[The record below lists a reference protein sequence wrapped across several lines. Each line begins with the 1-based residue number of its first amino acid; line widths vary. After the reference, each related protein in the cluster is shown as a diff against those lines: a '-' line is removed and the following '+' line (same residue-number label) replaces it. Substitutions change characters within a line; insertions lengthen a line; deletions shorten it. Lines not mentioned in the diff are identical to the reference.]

1 MKTRCPACQT
11 TFRVTPE
18 QLKARVGKVR
28 CGQCQ
33 TVFNAL
39 DSLLEASLSTTPP
52 VTKTVQQATPRQ
64 TPQEISFTPSNDAYV
79 SSTTVFE
86 AIEFDHVSTD
96 TPQHDI
102 AVEAH
107 DFPPDTEIP
116 QDEAVEEATKEEPE
130 EAAEEETHL
139 LSETAAQELGKATG
153 LIMPRETTEIP
164 GYSKWAEGVMYAQ
177 VPTST
182 GRTPRWPFVLAAV
195 LLVLALAGQVIFRFR
210 SEIAIT
216 APSLRPTLEVFS
228 QTFNADLPL
237 PRHVELVS
245 IEASD
250 LQNDPTRGNLLVL
263 NATLRNRAAYGQA
276 YPSLEL
282 SLTDTG
288 DAAIARRVFPPAEY
302 LSAKIPAGQP
312 FKANSDVA
320 VRLWIEARDISAAG
334 YRLYVFY
341 P

>member
-39 DSLLEASLSTTPP
+39 DSLVEASLPKPP
-52 VTKTVQQATPRQ
+52 AAEKAVPQINPRQ
-64 TPQEISFTPSNDAYV
+64 ALQEVVFAPPS
-79 SSTTVFE
+79 SPEQKSE
-86 AIEFDHVSTD
+86 IIEFAPSEANAVPIND
-96 TPQHDI
+96 TPV
-102 AVEAH
+102 AY

-116 QDEAVEEATKEEPE
+116 KDEAIEQDTEKP
-130 EAAEEETHL
+130 AEEETQP
-139 LSETAAQELGKATG
+139 LSETAVQEFGKATG

-164 GYSKWAEGVMYAQ
+164 GYSKWAEGVMHEQAPAQ
-177 VPTST
+177 T
-182 GRTPRWPFVLAAV
+182 GKTPRWPFTLAAV
-195 LLVLALAGQVIFRFR
+195 LLILALAGQVVFHFR
-210 SEIAIT
+210 SELAIT
-216 APSLRPTLEVFS
+216 APSLRPALEVFS
-228 QTFNADLPL
+228 QVFDADLPL

-250 LQNDPTRGNLLVL
+250 LQNDPAHGNLLVL
-263 NATLRNRAAYGQA
+263 NATLRNRAAYEQA

-282 SLTDTG
+282 SLTDTADG
-288 DAAIARRVFPPAEY
+288 AIARRVFLPAEY
-302 LSAKIPAGQP
+302 LSAKIPADQP
-312 FKANSDVA
+312 FKANSDLA
-320 VRLWIEARDISAAG
+320 VRLWIEARDVSAAG

>member
-1 MKTRCPACQT
+1 MKTRCPGCQT

-39 DSLLEASLSTTPP
+39 DSLVEANFSTTPP
-52 VTKTVQQATPRQ
+52 VAKPVQQATPRQ
-64 TPQEISFTPSNDAYV
+64 EPLEISFTPSSAPAP
-79 SSTTVFE
+79 SAAVFE
-86 AIEFDHVSTD
+86 VIEFDHVSTD
-96 TPQHDI
+96 APRGDI
-102 AVEAH
+102 AAEAH

-116 QDEAVEEATKEEPE
+116 QDEAVEEALEEAVE

-228 QTFNADLPL
+228 QAFNADLPL

-263 NATLRNRAAYGQA
+263 NATLRNRAAYEQA

-282 SLTDTG
+282 SLTDTA

-302 LSAKIPAGQP
+302 LSAKIPADQP

-320 VRLWIEARDISAAG
+320 VRLWIEARDVSAAG

>member
-39 DSLLEASLSTTPP
+39 DSLLEASLAITPP
-52 VTKTVQQATPRQ
+52 VAKTAQKSAPSLE
-64 TPQEISFTPSNDAYV
+64 PQEITFTPSNASNTSL
-79 SSTTVFE
+79 SSTKVL
-86 AIEFDHVSTD
+86 EFDPMDTD
-96 TPQHDI
+96 DAPPDM

-107 DFPPDTEIP
+107 DFPPDAEIP
-116 QDEAVEEATKEEPE
+116 QEEFVKEATAEEPE
-130 EAAEEETHL
+130 EAAEEETRV
-139 LSETAAQELGKATG
+139 LSETAAQELGRATG
-153 LIMPRETTEIP
+153 LILPRETTEIP
-164 GYSKWAEGVMYAQ
+164 GYSKWTEGLMSEQ
-177 VPTST
+177 VPAQT

-195 LLVLALAGQVIFRFR
+195 MLVFALAGQVIFRFR
-210 SEIAIT
+210 SELAVT
-216 APSLRPTLEVFS
+216 APSLRPALEAFG
-228 QTFNADLPL
+228 QIFNAALPL

-250 LQNDPTRGNLLVL
+250 LQKDPARGNLLVL

-282 SLTDTG
+282 SLTDTA
-288 DAAIARRVFPPAEY
+288 DAAIARRVFLPAEY
-302 LSAKIPAGQP
+302 LSAKIPAVQP

-320 VRLWIEARDISAAG
+320 VRLWIEAKDISAAG

>member
-39 DSLLEASLSTTPP
+39 DSLVEASMSAPPPVMKTAPQVAPRPALQEVVFAPSPTPISTTE
-52 VTKTVQQATPRQ
+52 VL
-64 TPQEISFTPSNDAYV
+64 
-79 SSTTVFE
+79 
-86 AIEFDHVSTD
+86 EFGPIGTD
-96 TPQHDI
+96 NAPFRDG
-102 AVEAH
+102 VEAH
-107 DFPPDTEIP
+107 DFPPDIEIP
-116 QDEAVEEATKEEPE
+116 KEESVEEATAEEPE
-130 EAAEEETHL
+130 DDSHV

-153 LIMPRETTEIP
+153 LILPRETAEIP

-177 VPTST
+177 VPAQENK
-182 GRTPRWPFVLAAV
+182 TPRWPFTLAVV
-195 LLVLALAGQVIFRFR
+195 LLVLALAGQAVFRFR
-210 SEIAIT
+210 SELAIT
-216 APSLRPTLEVFS
+216 APSLRPALEVFS
-228 QTFNADLPL
+228 QTLNADLPL

-250 LQNDPTRGNLLVL
+250 LQNDPAHGNLLVL
-263 NATLRNRAAYGQA
+263 NATLRNRAAYEQA

-288 DAAIARRVFPPAEY
+288 DGAIARRVLPPAEY
-302 LSAKIPAGQP
+302 LSAKIPADQP

>member
-39 DSLLEASLSTTPP
+39 DSLVEASLSTPPAVPRKAAPQALPSQVPQEVIFVPPPP
-52 VTKTVQQATPRQ
+52 VAAT
-64 TPQEISFTPSNDAYV
+64 E
-79 SSTTVFE
+79 VFE
-86 AIEFDHVSTD
+86 FGQID
-96 TPQHDI
+96 TAPFKDE
-102 AVEAH
+102 VEAH
-107 DFPPDTEIP
+107 DFPLDTEIP
-116 QDEAVEEATKEEPE
+116 QEEIVEETTVEELDEAPE
-130 EAAEEETHL
+130 EDSHV

-153 LIMPRETTEIP
+153 LILPRETAEIP

-177 VPTST
+177 VPAQTS
-182 GRTPRWPFVLAAV
+182 RPPRWPFTLAAV

-210 SEIAIT
+210 SELAIT
-216 APSLRPTLEVFS
+216 VPSLKPALEVFS
-228 QTFNADLPL
+228 QALSTDLPL

-250 LQNDPTRGNLLVL
+250 LQNDPARGNLLVL
-263 NATLRNRAAYGQA
+263 NATLRNRAAYEQA

-282 SLTDTG
+282 SLTNTA
-288 DAAIARRVFPPAEY
+288 DAAIARRVLPPAEY
-302 LSAKIPAGQP
+302 LSAKIPADQP
-312 FKANSDVA
+312 FKANTDVA

>member
-39 DSLLEASLSTTPP
+39 DSLVEASLSTPP
-52 VTKTVQQATPRQ
+52 EAPKAAPKVL
-64 TPQEISFTPSNDAYV
+64 PS
-79 SSTTVFE
+79 TILPE
-86 AIEFDHVSTD
+86 AIFVPPPPMATTETVEFGQID
-96 TPQHDI
+96 TAKTPFKDE
-102 AVEAH
+102 VEAH
-107 DFPPDTEIP
+107 DFPLDMEIP
-116 QDEAVEEATKEEPE
+116 QEDIVEEATAEKFE
-130 EAAEEETHL
+130 EAPEDDARV

-153 LIMPRETTEIP
+153 LILPRETAEIP

-177 VPTST
+177 EPAQTSKP
-182 GRTPRWPFVLAAV
+182 PRWPFALASV

-210 SEIAIT
+210 SELAIT
-216 APSLRPTLEVFS
+216 VPSLKPALEVFS
-228 QTFNADLPL
+228 QALSTDLPL

-250 LQNDPTRGNLLVL
+250 LQNDPARGNLLVL
-263 NATLRNRAAYGQA
+263 NATLRNRAAYEQA

-282 SLTDTG
+282 SLTDTA
-288 DAAIARRVFPPAEY
+288 DAAIARRVLPPAEY
-302 LSAKIPAGQP
+302 LSAKIPANQP
-312 FKANSDVA
+312 FKANTDVA

>member
-39 DSLLEASLSTTPP
+39 DTLIEASLSAPP
-52 VTKTVQQATPRQ
+52 PAMKAAPQAVPAPPPEDVFFVPAPAPAATM
-64 TPQEISFTPSNDAYV
+64 EVLELGHIGSDDAPLKDV
-79 SSTTVFE
+79 
-86 AIEFDHVSTD
+86 
-96 TPQHDI
+96 
-102 AVEAH
+102 VEAH

-116 QDEAVEEATKEEPE
+116 QDEAVEETTVEEAEEAPE
-130 EAAEEETHL
+130 EDSPV

-153 LIMPRETTEIP
+153 LILPRETAEIP

-177 VPTST
+177 IPTAT

-195 LLVLALAGQVIFRFR
+195 LLALALAGQVIFRFR
-210 SEIAIT
+210 SELAIT
-216 APSLRPTLEVFS
+216 APSLKPALELFS
-228 QTFNADLPL
+228 QALSADLPL

-250 LQNDPTRGNLLVL
+250 LQNDPARGNLLVL
-263 NATLRNRAAYGQA
+263 NATLRNRAAYEQA

-282 SLTDTG
+282 SLTDTA
-288 DAAIARRVFPPAEY
+288 DAAIARRVIPPAEY

-320 VRLWIEARDISAAG
+320 VRLWIEASDISAAG

>member
-39 DSLLEASLSTTPP
+39 DSLVEASVATEPP
-52 VTKTVQQATPRQ
+52 PTKAAVQIAPAQ
-64 TPQEISFTPSNDAYV
+64 TPQTTPWGEPDSPEHTGTDA
-79 SSTTVFE
+79 
-86 AIEFDHVSTD
+86 A
-96 TPQHDI
+96 
-102 AVEAH
+102 AVDDESEAH
-107 DFPPDTEIP
+107 DFPTDTEIP
-116 QDEAVEEATKEEPE
+116 RQEVPAESLEES
-130 EAAEEETHL
+130 AAEEESL
-139 LSETAAQELGKATG
+139 QNDSAAQELGKASG

-177 VPTST
+177 APISA
-182 GRTPRWPFVLAAV
+182 GRAARWPFVLAAV
-195 LLVLALAGQVIFRFR
+195 LLVLALAGQLIFRFR

-216 APSLRPTLEVFS
+216 APSLRPALELFVQALNS
-228 QTFNADLPL
+228 DLPL

-250 LQNDPTRGNLLVL
+250 LQNDPTRGKLLVL

-282 SLTDTG
+282 SLTDTS
-288 DAAIARRVFPPAEY
+288 DAAIARRVFSPAEY
-302 LSAKIPAGQP
+302 LSPKFSADQP
-312 FKANSDVA
+312 FAANSDVA

>member
-11 TFRVTPE
+11 TFRITPE
-18 QLKARVGKVR
+18 QLKARVGQVR

-39 DSLLEASLSTTPP
+39 DSLVEASLSVPPP
-52 VTKTVQQATPRQ
+52 VMKAA
-64 TPQEISFTPSNDAYV
+64 PQVVPAPPPEDVFFVPSNIPIATMEVLEFAHIGSDDARLK
-79 SSTTVFE
+79 
-86 AIEFDHVSTD
+86 DL
-96 TPQHDI
+96 
-102 AVEAH
+102 VEAH

-116 QDEAVEEATKEEPE
+116 LDEAVEAVTVEEPE
-130 EAAEEETHL
+130 ETPEDDSHV

-153 LIMPRETTEIP
+153 LIMPRETAEIP

-182 GRTPRWPFVLAAV
+182 GRTLRWPFVLAAV

-210 SEIAIT
+210 SELAIT
-216 APSLRPTLEVFS
+216 APSLKPALELFS
-228 QTFNADLPL
+228 QALNADLPL

-250 LQNDPTRGNLLVL
+250 LQNDPARSNLLVL
-263 NATLRNRAAYGQA
+263 NATLRNRAAYEQA

-282 SLTDTG
+282 SLTDTADG
-288 DAAIARRVFPPAEY
+288 AIARRVFPPAEY